1 MHKAN
6 QYLEAFKESYNTI
19 ALAAAG
25 AASAAFLD
33 ARPLL
38 AAIVLEAA
46 YLLFVPDS
54 GLYRARLAR
63 RTDAEVQRRRNK
75 LKEET
80 LASLTPDMQA
90 RFQQLEELRRQI
102 DDQSGDDREWYREV
116 VRKLDYLIEKF
127 LLFAGKEVQFRT
139 YLTQLLDEV
148 RGGQIGPR
156 ATADREQFE
165 VRDRRPVGKR
175 NNLDQRQDKN
185 PSFVGRSSAG
195 EGEDW
200 VQRTVADVQ
209 GHYADEQTQLK
220 EAVAAEKDESTQ
232 AVLLKRIDV
241 LQRRHEFVGKIG
253 RILTNVHHQLQLVED
268 TFGLINDE
276 IRARSP
282 EQILADIEEVVVATD
297 SMSSALDELAPY
309 EQMVAR
315 ATG

>member
-1 MHKAN
+1 MTRAN
-6 QYLEAFKESYNTI
+6 QYLEAFKESYNAI

-38 AAIVLEAA
+38 AVIVLEAA

-54 GLYRARLAR
+54 GWYRARLAR

-139 YLTQLLDEV
+139 YLTQLLEEV
-148 RGGQIGPR
+148 RGAPIRPKVSD
-156 ATADREQFE
+156 DRERFE
-165 VRDRRPVGKR
+165 VRDRRSGGKR
-175 NNLDQRQDKN
+175 NNQDQRLDRN
-185 PSFVGRSSAG
+185 PSFMARSSVP

-200 VQRTVADVQ
+200 VQRTVAEVQ
-209 GHYADEQTQLK
+209 GHYSEEQTQLK
-220 EAVAAEKDESTQ
+220 EAMAAEKDESTQ

-315 ATG
+315 ASG